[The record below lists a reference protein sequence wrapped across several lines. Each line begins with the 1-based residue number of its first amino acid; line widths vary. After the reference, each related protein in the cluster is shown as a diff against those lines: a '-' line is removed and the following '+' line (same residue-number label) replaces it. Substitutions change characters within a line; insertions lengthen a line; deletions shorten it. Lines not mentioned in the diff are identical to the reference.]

1 MALATFVFSVAG
13 DGDEGDGALSLVGS
27 GVRSGDG
34 RRGWKS
40 GVEKAS
46 SALDTSRPRVEH
58 DQSSVGSDSLRS
70 LSLSLFSC
78 RLREVNKCK
87 DKPVRLS

>member
-27 GVRSGDG
+27 G
-34 RRGWKS
+34 
-40 GVEKAS
+40 AS

-58 DQSSVGSDSLRS
+58 AQSSVGSDSLRS